1 MSYVILVFLLA
12 IISFVFFL
20 QTFSNIGYIN
30 KRLLLNCSN
39 KKKVNI
45 RKLRKIIYIPHDGEK
60 DRGVE
65 SGFYDKPK
73 FDGYVYRITLIL
85 SLINY
90 AILFSQ
96 IVLCVLELTIATFF
110 IRILHFICFIIS
122 VCYIVALRYYAESLY
137 L

>member
-1 MSYVILVFLLA
+1 MSIKAPFESSGL
-12 IISFVFFL
+12 
-20 QTFSNIGYIN
+20 
-30 KRLLLNCSN
+30 
-39 KKKVNI
+39 
-45 RKLRKIIYIPHDGEK
+45 RKLKKIIYIPHDGEK

-96 IVLCVLELTIATFF
+96 IVLCVLELTIVALSLKL
-110 IRILHFICFIIS
+110 LHCICCIIS
-122 VCYIVALRYYAESLY
+122 VCYLVALRYYADSLY
-137 L
+137 